1 MSVVLLILLIV
12 QYFAAKKSLN
22 TVVSLLDNFLPRN
35 IIFGVISLLF
45 FPGTVIHEGAHA
57 ITALCLFLPVKS
69 IHLIPEWD
77 HKSIKLG
84 HVVYEKRGLWR
95 SIIVGLAPLPF
106 GLLALWFIL
115 MWNVPVWLTGYL
127 MFVITS
133 TMFSSKSDLVD
144 VIYIIPLLV
153 VLGIIWFFFP
163 SLVEGVR
170 GFILAQK
177 EFVAAIN
184 TAVISTCYYVAVA
197 IAIHVGIIILGW
209 ILALGLVRRPI
220 Q

>member
-1 MSVVLLILLIV
+1 
-12 QYFAAKKSLN
+12 
-22 TVVSLLDNFLPRN
+22 
-35 IIFGVISLLF
+35 
-45 FPGTVIHEGAHA
+45 
-57 ITALCLFLPVKS
+57 
-69 IHLIPEWD
+69 
-77 HKSIKLG
+77 
-84 HVVYEKRGLWR
+84 
-95 SIIVGLAPLPF
+95 
-106 GLLALWFIL
+106 
-115 MWNVPVWLTGYL
+115 

>member
-1 MSVVLLILLIV
+1 MAFVLLGLLIL
-12 QYFAAKKSLN
+12 QYFAARKSLN
-22 TVVSLLDNFLPRN
+22 TLVSLLDNFLPRGL
-35 IIFGVISLLF
+35 IFAAISLLF

-57 ITALCLFLPVKS
+57 ITALCLLLPVKS

-144 VIYIIPLLV
+144 VIYIIPLLI
-153 VLGIIWFFFP
+153 VLGIVWFFFP
-163 SLVEGVR
+163 SLVEGLS

-177 EFVAAIN
+177 EFVAAISS
-184 TAVISTCYYVAVA
+184 AVITTYYYVAVA
-197 IAIHVGIIILGW
+197 IAIHVVIILVGW
-209 ILALGLVRRPI
+209 ILKLGLQRR
-220 Q
+220 